1 MASFRALLPICT
13 LPIFWSEILLPLFI
27 IIER

>member
-13 LPIFWSEILLPLFI
+13 SPRYGVGILFPLLI
-27 IIER
+27 IIEH